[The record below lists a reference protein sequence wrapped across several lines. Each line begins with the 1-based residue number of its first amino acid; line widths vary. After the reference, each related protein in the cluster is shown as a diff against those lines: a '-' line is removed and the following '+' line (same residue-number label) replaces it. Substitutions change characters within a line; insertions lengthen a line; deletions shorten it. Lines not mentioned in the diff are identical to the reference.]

1 MLGRMQLSPECARV
15 LGALMEKG
23 LATPQQY
30 PLTVNALQS
39 ACNQTSN
46 REPVV
51 SYDETTVLAALDE
64 LKDRKLVRF
73 VLPSHGR
80 SVVRYRQ
87 VLDETL
93 ALDARQCAVLAVLL
107 LRGPQTIGELRIRTE
122 RMATFDSLD
131 EIQHELDLL
140 HTREEPLAHNVGRRP
155 GQKEERWA
163 TTLVP
168 RPTGPPPQHRPPPPT
183 DAPTGGPDRCGRT
196 RRRVAGRARRA
207 QGRGGRPPPRSARAA
222 GEPRRLIAF
231 GAAGTDAYACPMP
244 TPGAAKRKAV
254 PWLRNRIAQATDRA
268 AEKMNADPESSLQSA
283 LDTLDWSIRHRG
295 PDSTMTLKAKVEVA
309 ERLERLGRDA
319 EAVQLRADLVT
330 HLRLHAGPDAPSTL
344 TAEGIWAI
352 DLGRLGRQH
361 EALPLFEHVLAGR
374 TDALG
379 PDHEQTLLAMDWL
392 GCTLR
397 SLGRLPESRDLLQDA
412 VDTFEQQGAGESEN
426 CHDEP
431 VRTWPPRCSRWGT
444 DQNRP
449 SDAGASSMSGRAHWV
464 PMTRPH

>member
-51 SYDETTVLAALDE
+51 SYDETTVLLALDE
-64 LKDRKLVRF
+64 LKDQKLVRF

-93 ALDARQCAVLAVLL
+93 ALDARQCAILAVLL

-140 HTREEPLAHNVGRRP
+140 HTREDPLARNVGRRP

-168 RPTGPPPQHRPPPPT
+168 DQPAAAAASTTTTAATTG
-183 DAPTGGPDRCGRT
+183 APIAVAAHEDEL
-196 RRRVAGRARRA
+196 RVELAELRA
-207 QGRGGRPPPRSARAA
+207 
-222 GEPRRLIAF
+222 
-231 GAAGTDAYACPMP
+231 
-244 TPGAAKRKAV
+244 
-254 PWLRNRIAQATDRA
+254 
-268 AEKMNADPESSLQSA
+268 
-283 LDTLDWSIRHRG
+283 
-295 PDSTMTLKAKVEVA
+295 EVA
-309 ERLERLGRDA
+309 D
-319 EAVQLRADLVT
+319 LRQEV
-330 HLRLHAGPDAPSTL
+330 HELR
-344 TAEGIWAI
+344 E
-352 DLGRLGRQH
+352 
-361 EALPLFEHVLAGR
+361 
-374 TDALG
+374 
-379 PDHEQTLLAMDWL
+379 
-392 GCTLR
+392 
-397 SLGRLPESRDLLQDA
+397 SLG
-412 VDTFEQQGAGESEN
+412 G
-426 CHDEP
+426 
-431 VRTWPPRCSRWGT
+431 
-444 DQNRP
+444 
-449 SDAGASSMSGRAHWV
+449 
-464 PMTRPH
+464 